1 MGDYSGLWLAAKV
14 VEGDVPV
21 TAKVKE
27 LLDRIRDTA
36 AGAADAA
43 NQTARA
49 AGKRAGQM
57 VDVAKLNV
65 QLFDLNGEFN
75 DILRQMGQVMYDAHR
90 GQREEGDKVSELL
103 ERADGL
109 SGRISELKERIAA
122 LRQARTCPS
131 CGAVCGKEDQFCRR
145 CGAGL

>member
-1 MGDYSGLWLAAKV
+1 MD
-14 VEGDVPV
+14 D
-21 TAKVKE
+21 KVKE
-27 LLDRIRDTA
+27 LLDRIRST
-36 AGAADAA
+36 AADAA
-43 NQTARA
+43 DAAAGTARV